1 MPTLDWMGKDKV
13 INYHQK
19 VPYRVLENIPEKGV
33 LDSNGSDC
41 GNMIIHGDNLE
52 ALKALLPE
60 YENRIDCIY
69 IDPPYNTGNEKW
81 IYNDN
86 VNDPRIKKWIGE
98 VVGPEGED
106 FCRHDKWL
114 CMMYPRLQLLRKLL
128 TPTGII
134 FISIDDNELA
144 NLKYMCDEIFSSSN
158 LISCCTRIAK
168 RTSNKGNF
176 FKPTKDYLLVYAKN
190 VSNINWK
197 FGIKKEIKL
206 SEYKYED
213 HFGRYKKNGASL
225 YQPSL
230 DSRPNQRYYIECP
243 DGSFIIPPGNVF
255 PEEVFDGA
263 KVAPVSNEDK
273 CWRWSQET
281 YLNNKDK
288 LIFTKA
294 SSTCPLLDSNKNPSK
309 WNIYDKVYLHNK
321 ENETLLPD
329 DVITEYVNS
338 QGTKELNKLGIN
350 FAFSKPVGLIEYLLS
365 LSKISKDAIILD
377 SFAGSGTTAQAIL
390 EANKRD
396 GGTRKFILIELGDY
410 ADAITAE
417 RVRRVING
425 YGKGKNVVAGIDT
438 GFSYYELGTTLF
450 LTDGTLNPKAD
461 RKSLYQYIWYS
472 ETKSMY
478 IDHTSESPYLLGQ
491 KDGTVYYFL
500 YEPDSQTTLSKK
512 ALSSLPLRG
521 DTTVIYADRCSLS
534 KETLQALNIVFKQ
547 IPRKIARV

>member
-1 MPTLDWMGKDKV
+1 M
-13 INYHQK
+13 
-19 VPYRVLENIPEKGV
+19 
-33 LDSNGSDC
+33 
-41 GNMIIHGDNLE
+41 
-52 ALKALLPE
+52 
-60 YENRIDCIY
+60 
-69 IDPPYNTGNEKW
+69 
-81 IYNDN
+81 
-86 VNDPRIKKWIGE
+86 
-98 VVGPEGED
+98 
-106 FCRHDKWL
+106 
-114 CMMYPRLQLLRKLL
+114 
-128 TPTGII
+128 
-134 FISIDDNELA
+134 
-144 NLKYMCDEIFSSSN
+144 
-158 LISCCTRIAK
+158 
-168 RTSNKGNF
+168 
-176 FKPTKDYLLVYAKN
+176 
-190 VSNINWK
+190 
-197 FGIKKEIKL
+197 
-206 SEYKYED
+206 
-213 HFGRYKKNGASL
+213 
-225 YQPSL
+225 
-230 DSRPNQRYYIECP
+230 
-243 DGSFIIPPGNVF
+243 
-255 PEEVFDGA
+255 
-263 KVAPVSNEDK
+263 SNEDK